1 MSVIL
6 TVYSREEQIGKT
18 TFAINMGSSL
28 IQEARQTVL
37 FLDLNT
43 IGDGLSAHTILKL
56 FSNQP
61 LTSADL
67 STDQI
72 DRHITTHSSQLDVL
86 TVDASVVQDEAVAQH
101 VITTLLHYVQTRY
114 DYILIDVPSQ
124 PNRMT
129 YAAIDCSAMVVFFS
143 TSSEHEYP
151 VEILGKQLRH
161 VVILKTGG
169 SGRVSLHKQGC
180 YYLPRDPLALDTF
193 RGTGIPFVIQSPH
206 RPISQVTARLARDIG
221 NRRMGIALIG
231 GASLGLSQ
239 LGMLEIFER
248 NRIAIDMIVGTG
260 FGAFIGACYALGIDL
275 SRLTRYLVSWAMEQ
289 TYVFRMHSFVFR
301 GKLLHGKRLQEV
313 FETFLRDVYF
323 EELQIPLHVTALNV
337 RAGQGVIFR
346 EGKVLDAIISSMR
359 IAGLFVPFKETER
372 YLVDNSMFLPTL
384 LRPLHQMGAH
394 ILIAVQIPLLTRES
408 GRSFAHSRRRW
419 WHVGRRHYN
428 NPYANQA
435 LMAATFDSLMDQMTD
450 HSHDTSDTQ
459 RVDPDVI
466 VAPKVSGVSWR
477 DFHKINDLIE
487 AGAQAA
493 EAVIPTLE
501 ELKK

>member
-1 MSVIL
+1 MSMIL

-18 TFAINMGSSL
+18 TFALNLGSSL

-43 IGDGLSAHTILKL
+43 IGNGLSAHTILKL
-56 FSNQP
+56 FASQP
-61 LTSADL
+61 FTSIQFT
-67 STDQI
+67 TDQI
-72 DRHITTHSSQLDVL
+72 DRHISTHSSQLDVL
-86 TVDASVVQDEAVAQH
+86 TVDASVVKDEAIAQELMN
-101 VITTLLHYVQTRY
+101 TLLHYLQTRY

-124 PNRMT
+124 SNRMT
-129 YAAIDCSAMVVFFS
+129 YAAIDRSAMVVFFS
-143 TSSEHEYP
+143 TSAEHEYP

-161 VVILKTGG
+161 VVVLKTGG

-180 YYLPRDPLALDTF
+180 YYLPRDPLTLDTF

-221 NRRMGIALIG
+221 NRRLGIALIG

-275 SRLTRYLVSWAMEQ
+275 NQLTRYLVGWAMEQ
-289 TYVFRMHSFVFR
+289 TYVFRVHSFVFR
-301 GKLLHGKRLQEV
+301 GRILHGKRLQGV

-323 EELQIPLHVTALNV
+323 EELQVPLYVTALNV

-359 IAGLFVPFKETER
+359 ISGLFVPFKNTER

-394 ILIAVQIPLLTRES
+394 ILVAVQIPLLTKES
-408 GRSFAHSRRRW
+408 GRAFALSRRRW
-419 WHVGRRHYN
+419 WHVKRHYN
-428 NPYANQA
+428 PHANQA
-435 LMAATFDSLMDQMTD
+435 LMAATFDNLMEQMTD
-450 HSHDTSDTQ
+450 HPDEMPNMQ
-459 RVDPDVI
+459 RIAPDVI
-466 VAPKVSGVSWR
+466 VTPKVSGVSWR

-493 EAVIPTLE
+493 EAVIPLLE